1 MPFPL
6 LRPIL
11 DLQASANAE
20 YQKKGE
26 FHMKD
31 FQKFCDSLD
40 QDFIDTI
47 ISETTYVVNQNVSF
61 PNALLANSFAI
72 SMRLLER
79 YHEWMNSD
87 E

>member
-1 MPFPL
+1 
-6 LRPIL
+6 
-11 DLQASANAE
+11 
-20 YQKKGE
+20 
-26 FHMKD
+26 MKD

-40 QDFIDTI
+40 QNFIDTI